1 MTPKSKLFSP
11 ETKLFILRRDLNE
24 LLEALRILDSFN
36 LGAPKKLTATIR
48 HYRKSIN
55 TILYESTHP

>member
-1 MTPKSKLFSP
+1 MVNMTPNAKLFFL
-11 ETKLFILRRDLNE
+11 ERDLNE

-36 LGAPKKLTATIR
+36 LGVPKKLTTAIR
-48 HYRKSIN
+48 HHRKSIN